1 MNAEIQYGTM
11 LLRFTPQ
18 LLYLQYLLP
27 SASSAAGKLK
37 PPLSP
42 DFDLTQGEDYL
53 IIHQVLI
60 SVVTASLRLQSHFST
75 TRDLRLPTLSL
86 SESKKQCLPT
96 ISHAISVAH
105 LFPVVDTRHRSNP
118 TGQDRGTVGIRT
130 RSV

>member
-1 MNAEIQYGTM
+1 MKAEIQYDTT

-53 IIHQVLI
+53 IIHKVLN
-60 SVVTASLRLQSHFST
+60 SWLRHVYGLQSGGCISQ
-75 TRDLRLPTLSL
+75 LLGTLGCPL
-86 SESKKQCLPT
+86 SAYPK
-96 ISHAISVAH
+96 A
-105 LFPVVDTRHRSNP
+105 RSNVFQP
-118 TGQDRGTVGIRT
+118 YHTQY
-130 RSV
+130 RSLTSSR